1 MFLRLARLRCL
12 LQEGHKNSLMIIEM
26 LIIKSILSSLST
38 QRMNLTCVFGPA
50 KAQLSTS
57 TSLQQATLKR
67 LRSLRTTNCI
77 WC

>member
-12 LQEGHKNSLMIIEM
+12 PQEGHKNSLMIIEM

-57 TSLQQATLKR
+57 LQQATLKR